1 MKIARSADSLVI
13 ETGRG
18 GFNGVSGFPLLLGGL
33 LVVLGG
39 LCLVSAS
46 TRGSG
51 QSLAIAVPAL
61 ALGAWVGRIGVR
73 LALQSHRIEL
83 SRTTARI
90 VSGGDGGTAIAEAPL
105 RNVRLALLRGRAWE
119 VGLLPQWHQWQRVFV
134 RLSIECGGRRVY
146 LLDGAPDR
154 QKEQAHEAIRQWL
167 Q

>member
-13 ETGRG
+13 ETARG
-18 GFNGVSGFPLLLGGL
+18 GFNEVSGFPLLLGGL
-33 LVVLGG
+33 LVALGG
-39 LCLVSAS
+39 LSLVSAS

-61 ALGAWVGRIGVR
+61 ALGAWVARIGIR
-73 LALQSHRIEL
+73 LALRHHRIEL

-90 VSGGDGGTAIAEAPL
+90 ASGGAGGTTLAESSL
-105 RNVRLALLRGRAWE
+105 RDVRLALQRGRAWE

-134 RLSIECGGRRVY
+134 RLSIECRGRRFY

-154 QKEQAHEAIRQWL
+154 HKEKAHEAIRQWL
-167 Q
+167 K